1 MSRSPFFA
9 LPPAETPCY
18 KTRPEGDM
26 LPSLN
31 TTKFGFRIRTRHGLV
46 VEHLMI
52 HGRDEA
58 DAERKLRQMY
68 LHCEILER
76 SIMQPAMLQPAFQA
90 ARRHDGA
97 MSFEDIASLI
107 SK

>member
-1 MSRSPFFA
+1 
-9 LPPAETPCY
+9 
-18 KTRPEGDM
+18 M
-26 LPSLN
+26 LPLLN
-31 TTKFGFRIRTRHGLV
+31 TTKFGFRIRTRQGLI

-76 SIMQPAMLQPAFQA
+76 SVMQPATMQPSLGSA
-90 ARRHDGA
+90 AAGDGT
-97 MSFEDIASLI
+97 SFEEIVSLI

>member
-1 MSRSPFFA
+1 
-9 LPPAETPCY
+9 
-18 KTRPEGDM
+18 M
-26 LPSLN
+26 LPTLGTAKN

-76 SIMQPAMLQPAFQA
+76 SIMQPAVMQPAVTPPGLVPLVVKNS
-90 ARRHDGA
+90 DGV
-97 MSFEDIASLI
+97 SFEEVVSLI

>member
-1 MSRSPFFA
+1 M
-9 LPPAETPCY
+9 T
-18 KTRPEGDM
+18 
-26 LPSLN
+26 PSLN
-31 TTKFGFRIRTRHGLV
+31 TTKFGFRIRTRQGLI

-76 SIMQPAMLQPAFQA
+76 SVMQPAMMQPSLAGVPA
-90 ARRHDGA
+90 ASSDG
-97 MSFEDIASLI
+97 STFEEIVSLI

>member
-1 MSRSPFFA
+1 
-9 LPPAETPCY
+9 
-18 KTRPEGDM
+18 M
-26 LPSLN
+26 LPSSPSLS

-46 VEHLMI
+46 VERLMI

-76 SIMQPAMLQPAFQA
+76 SIMKPATMQPAFESA
-90 ARRHDGA
+90 EKSEGGGI
-97 MSFEDIASLI
+97 SFEDIASLI

>member
-1 MSRSPFFA
+1 
-9 LPPAETPCY
+9 
-18 KTRPEGDM
+18 M

-31 TTKFGFRIRTRHGLV
+31 TTKFGFRIRTRQGLV

-76 SIMQPAMLQPAFQA
+76 SVMQPAMMQPSVSSVPANG
-90 ARRHDGA
+90 DGT
-97 MSFEDIASLI
+97 SFEEIVSLI

>member
-1 MSRSPFFA
+1 MSLS
-9 LPPAETPCY
+9 
-18 KTRPEGDM
+18 
-26 LPSLN
+26 SS
-31 TTKFGFRIRTRHGLV
+31 TTKYGFRIRTRDGMV

-68 LHCEILER
+68 LHCEILEC
-76 SIMQPAMLQPAFQA
+76 SIMQPAMMQPAA
-90 ARRHDGA
+90 KRSPNAT
-97 MSFEDIASLI
+97 SFEDVISLI

>member
-1 MSRSPFFA
+1 MI
-9 LPPAETPCY
+9 
-18 KTRPEGDM
+18 
-26 LPSLN
+26 PSLN
-31 TTKFGFRIRTRHGLV
+31 TTKFGFRIRTRQGLI

-76 SIMQPAMLQPAFQA
+76 SVMQPAVMQPTLSSPA
-90 ARRHDGA
+90 AASDG
-97 MSFEDIASLI
+97 STFEEIVSLI

>member
-1 MSRSPFFA
+1 
-9 LPPAETPCY
+9 
-18 KTRPEGDM
+18 M
-26 LPSLN
+26 LPLMN
-31 TTKFGFRIRTRHGLV
+31 TTKFGFRIRTRQGLI

-68 LHCEILER
+68 LHCEVLER
-76 SIMQPAMLQPAFQA
+76 SVMQPATMQPSLGSPAVSA
-90 ARRHDGA
+90 DGT
-97 MSFEDIASLI
+97 SFEEIVSLI

>member
-1 MSRSPFFA
+1 
-9 LPPAETPCY
+9 
-18 KTRPEGDM
+18 M
-26 LPSLN
+26 LPSLT
-31 TTKFGFRIRTRHGLV
+31 TTKYAFRIRTRHGLV

-68 LHCEILER
+68 LHCEILDR
-76 SIMQPAMLQPAFQA
+76 SVMRPAMLQPAYAPA
-90 ARRHDGA
+90 ARTGDV
-97 MSFEDIASLI
+97 MSFEEVVSLI

>member
-1 MSRSPFFA
+1 
-9 LPPAETPCY
+9 
-18 KTRPEGDM
+18 M
-26 LPSLN
+26 LLSLT
-31 TTKFGFRIRTRHGLV
+31 TTKFAFRIRTRHGLV

-76 SIMQPAMLQPAFQA
+76 NVMKPAMLQRAYAPAA
-90 ARRHDGA
+90 GA
-97 MSFEDIASLI
+97 GDSISFEEVVSLI

>member
-1 MSRSPFFA
+1 
-9 LPPAETPCY
+9 
-18 KTRPEGDM
+18 M

-31 TTKFGFRIRTRHGLV
+31 TTKFGFRIRTRQGLV

-76 SIMQPAMLQPAFQA
+76 SVMQPAVMQRAFVDSSRNGEA
-90 ARRHDGA
+90 T
-97 MSFEDIASLI
+97 SFEEIVALI

>member
-1 MSRSPFFA
+1 M
-9 LPPAETPCY
+9 T
-18 KTRPEGDM
+18 
-26 LPSLN
+26 PSLN
-31 TTKFGFRIRTRHGLV
+31 TTKYGFRIRTRQGLI

-76 SIMQPAMLQPAFQA
+76 SVMQPAMMQPSVPAPA
-90 ARRHDGA
+90 AASDG
-97 MSFEDIASLI
+97 STFEEIVSLI

>member
-1 MSRSPFFA
+1 VNT
-9 LPPAETPCY
+9 PPAL
-18 KTRPEGDM
+18 K
-26 LPSLN
+26 
-31 TTKFGFRIRTRHGLV
+31 TTKFAFRIRTRHGLV

-76 SIMQPAMLQPAFQA
+76 SVLQPAMLQPAASPAGQES
-90 ARRHDGA
+90 GSV
-97 MSFEDIASLI
+97 SFEEVASLI
-107 SK
+107 SR

>member
-1 MSRSPFFA
+1 MPLQGR
-9 LPPAETPCY
+9 
-18 KTRPEGDM
+18 GM
-26 LPSLN
+26 LPTSR
-31 TTKFGFRIRTRHGLV
+31 TTKFAFRIRTRHGLL

-68 LHCEILER
+68 MHCEILER
-76 SIMQPAMLQPAFQA
+76 SIKQPATLQPAYNASAGQGSEA
-90 ARRHDGA
+90 L
-97 MSFEDIASLI
+97 SFEEVVSLI

>member
-1 MSRSPFFA
+1 M
-9 LPPAETPCY
+9 LPP
-18 KTRPEGDM
+18 K
-26 LPSLN
+26 LK
-31 TTKFGFRIRTRHGLV
+31 TTKFAFRIRTRHGLI

-58 DAERKLRQMY
+58 DAKRKLRQMY

-76 SIMQPAMLQPAFQA
+76 STMQPATLWPAYSATAKQES
-90 ARRHDGA
+90 DGI
-97 MSFEDIASLI
+97 SFEEVVSLI

>member
-1 MSRSPFFA
+1 
-9 LPPAETPCY
+9 
-18 KTRPEGDM
+18 M
-26 LPSLN
+26 LPLLN
-31 TTKFGFRIRTRHGLV
+31 TTKFGFRIRTRQGLI

-76 SIMQPAMLQPAFQA
+76 SVMQPATMQPSLGSP
-90 ARRHDGA
+90 ARAPDGT
-97 MSFEDIASLI
+97 SFEEIVSLI
-107 SK
+107 TK